1 MPASHQPLYN
11 AIKAK
16 ILLLLP
22 ELTRLKQERTLKA
35 DDSYVT
41 QADILVQE
49 TLHSLITT
57 CDPKAL
63 LVSEED
69 LASHGT
75 TALNGSVYVLDPID
89 GTENFTSGLPE
100 WGISLSHY
108 SNGKHVA
115 SMLACPELGYWLQS
129 GESWPRFTSRIRGL
143 SSSLGKNEFE
153 KLENGIEYR
162 IMGCCV
168 YNLLSVLRGSFQ
180 SFENPKGANTWD
192 ILAGLNLALEAGLQV
207 SVDGKA
213 YTGELLPPGKKY
225 RFKISNP

>member
-1 MPASHQPLYN
+1 MKPTINIFTQARDEITSILPRL
-11 AIKAK
+11 AK
-16 ILLLLP
+16 I
-22 ELTRLKQERTLKA
+22 KQTRTLKE
-35 DDSYVT
+35 DGSYVT
-41 QADILVQE
+41 TGDILVQD
-49 TLHSLITT
+49 TLRHLITSFDST
-57 CDPKAL
+57 AVL
-63 LVSEED
+63 ISEED
-69 LASHGT
+69 LAT
-75 TALNGSVYVLDPID
+75 QETPDLNGSVYVLDPID

-100 WGISLSHY
+100 WGMSLSHY
-108 SNGKHVA
+108 AGGKHVA
-115 SMLACPELGYWLQS
+115 SMLACPELGYWLHT

-143 SSSLGKNEFE
+143 SSSLGKTEFDR
-153 KLENGIEYR
+153 LENGIEYR